1 MEYEELTRDLPVSPV
16 GKWELGLD
24 NIRQLMAV
32 FDNPQDKLPT
42 VHIAGTNGKGSTV
55 AMIASSLQQVGYKV
69 GLYTSPSLVCFN
81 ERI

>member
-32 FDNPQDKLPT
+32 FDNPQDKLPY
-42 VHIAGTNGKGSTV
+42 STHCWNKRQGV
-55 AMIASSLQQVGYKV
+55 YCRYDSIQFT
-69 GLYTSPSLVCFN
+69 TSWV
-81 ERI
+81 